1 MILEKMSLEARELV
15 DARGIFECLKKR
27 PPEVLLVLGAGDID
41 RWVAPWVEFLSTA
54 P

>member
-1 MILEKMSLEARELV
+1 MSLEARELV